1 MSTFV
6 AVKMRL
12 WHIIV
17 LMWLTVF
24 AASCGNR
31 SGGDTFKV
39 SPELST
45 IDSLMW
51 KNPDS
56 ALTVM
61 IEFAASPEAD
71 SLNAFEGHYCQ
82 VLIAELLFKND
93 YAQSNRTELLKSVG
107 YFDSLMMANGAAVQE
122 RDAFLDA
129 RTHYINGAGH
139 RGLHRIPQHLA
150 DHGKPFCRE

>member
-1 MSTFV
+1 M
-6 AVKMRL
+6 KMRL
-12 WHIIV
+12 WHIIA
-17 LMWLTVF
+17 LAWLLVF

-31 SGGDTFKV
+31 SGGDTFNV

-51 KNPDS
+51 ENPDS
-56 ALTVM
+56 ALAVM
-61 IEFAASPEAD
+61 MEFAASPEAD
-71 SLNAFEGHYCQ
+71 SLNKFEGHYCQ

-107 YFDSLMMANGAAVQE
+107 YFDSLVMANGAAVQE

-129 RTHYINGAGH
+129 RAHYIYV
-139 RGLHRIPQHLA
+139 RGIMNK
-150 DHGKPFCRE
+150 GIW